1 MKCARP
7 TPNGG
12 SAPATPGFNAV
23 APECS
28 FLKGRPKPPLA
39 IPAAESTLGSH
50 PCVALSSAQ
59 VLPEWINRNP
69 AVDHF
74 PSDGY
79 NPLNFVSQPRGSL
92 QNQGFPLRG
101 SKRRISIMEPCTT
114 HNTPGCLSTGAPGA
128 RAPHQP
134 PRRGVPRITRKA
146 TPISWHLS
154 SPPKTRHL
162 RQTRVH

>member
-92 QNQGFPLRG
+92 HSSRIPPLPTTPWKSRKTSEIPTFPQLRRRDGGKVENQKQVSHFPTAF
-101 SKRRISIMEPCTT
+101 SWVERRKNQKPPTASAKKKGTL
-114 HNTPGCLSTGAPGA
+114 LS
-128 RAPHQP
+128 R
-134 PRRGVPRITRKA
+134 
-146 TPISWHLS
+146 
-154 SPPKTRHL
+154 
-162 RQTRVH
+162 